1 MRQFFKFLFSLIFLV
16 LLLYTVNNR
25 YHLTDWLFFTG
36 YADQTGNAQTFVKDV
51 RSAMLEGL
59 TEIELRFVGKV
70 ESMEWFTEDAIDLVY
85 EIDDKRTS
93 SDYDYLRYKTN
104 SIYAHIVGFGNVL
117 TITYEF
123 EYNETAKETSQ
134 VDETIK
140 KLFQKWE
147 IDKKTDYEKIKMIH
161 DYIIE
166 NSSYDTDTEN
176 YSAYDNLIN
185 KRSTCQGYMSIAY
198 KMFTEAGIPCRIITG
213 TGNKDSHGWN
223 IVKLGG
229 KWYNID
235 CTWDD
240 PLTSDGK
247 SISTYDYFL
256 KSNGDFKGHK
266 RDEEFKKEE
275 FCQNYVMSKVSYI
288 E

>member
-1 MRQFFKFLFSLIFLV
+1 MRQFFKFLFSLIFLI
-16 LLLYTVNNR
+16 LILYTVNNR

-36 YADQTGNAQTFVKDV
+36 YANQTGNEQIFVNDV
-51 RSAMLEGL
+51 RNAMLDGL

-70 ESMEWFTEDAIDLVY
+70 ENMEWFTEDAIDMVY

-117 TITYEF
+117 TVTYEF
-123 EYNETAKETSQ
+123 EYNETAKETLQ

-140 KLFQKWE
+140 KLFEKWE
-147 IDKKTDYEKIKMIH
+147 LNNKTDYEKIKKIH
-161 DYIIE
+161 DYIIQ
-166 NSSYDTDTEN
+166 NASYDTDTEN

-223 IVKLGG
+223 IVQLDG
-229 KWYNID
+229 KWYNVD

-256 KSNGDFKGHK
+256 KSDKDFKGHK
-266 RDEEFKKEE
+266 RDDEFQNEDFNK
-275 FCQNYVMSKVSYI
+275 NYVMSDVSY
-288 E
+288 EE

>member
-1 MRQFFKFLFSLIFLV
+1 MRQFFKFLFSLIFLI
-16 LLLYTVNNR
+16 LILYTVNNR

-36 YADQTGNAQTFVKDV
+36 YANQTGNEHIFVNDV
-51 RSAMLEGL
+51 RNAMLDGL

-70 ESMEWFTEDAIDLVY
+70 ENMEWFTEDAIDMVY

-117 TITYEF
+117 TVTYEF
-123 EYNETAKETSQ
+123 EYNETAKETLQ

-140 KLFQKWE
+140 KLFEKWE
-147 IDKKTDYEKIKMIH
+147 LNNKTDYEKIKKIH
-161 DYIIE
+161 DYIIQ
-166 NSSYDTDTEN
+166 NASYDTDTEN

-223 IVKLGG
+223 IVQLDG
-229 KWYNID
+229 KWYNVD

-256 KSNGDFKGHK
+256 KSDKDFKGHK
-266 RDEEFKKEE
+266 RDDEFQNEDFNK
-275 FCQNYVMSKVSYI
+275 NYVMSDVSY
-288 E
+288 EE

>member
-1 MRQFFKFLFSLIFLV
+1 MRQFFKFLFSLIFLI
-16 LLLYTVNNR
+16 LILYTVNNR

-36 YADQTGNAQTFVKDV
+36 YADQTGNEQIFVNDV
-51 RSAMLEGL
+51 RNAMLDGL

-70 ESMEWFTEDAIDLVY
+70 ENMEWFTEDAIDMVY

-117 TITYEF
+117 TVTYEF
-123 EYNETAKETSQ
+123 EYNETAKETLQ

-140 KLFQKWE
+140 KLFEKWE
-147 IDKKTDYEKIKMIH
+147 LNKKTDYEKIKKIH
-161 DYIIE
+161 DYIIQ
-166 NSSYDTDTEN
+166 NASYDTDTEN

-223 IVKLGG
+223 IVQLDG
-229 KWYNID
+229 KWYNVD

-256 KSNGDFKGHK
+256 KSEKDFKGHK
-266 RDEEFKKEE
+266 RDDEFQNEEFIK
-275 FCQNYVMSKVSYI
+275 NYVMSDVSYK

>member
-1 MRQFFKFLFSLIFLV
+1 MRQFFKFLFSLIFLI
-16 LLLYTVNNR
+16 LILYTVNNR

-36 YADQTGNAQTFVKDV
+36 YANQTGNEHIFVNDV
-51 RSAMLEGL
+51 RNAMLDGL

-70 ESMEWFTEDAIDLVY
+70 ENMEWFTEDAIDMVY

-117 TITYEF
+117 TVTYEF
-123 EYNETAKETSQ
+123 EYNETAKETLQ

-140 KLFQKWE
+140 KLFEKWE
-147 IDKKTDYEKIKMIH
+147 LNNKTDYEKIKKIH
-161 DYIIE
+161 DYIIQ
-166 NSSYDTDTEN
+166 NASYDTDTEN

-223 IVKLGG
+223 IVQLDG
-229 KWYNID
+229 KWYNVD
-235 CTWDD
+235 CTWED

-256 KSNGDFKGHK
+256 KSDKDFKGHK
-266 RDEEFKKEE
+266 RDDEFQNEDFNK
-275 FCQNYVMSKVSYI
+275 NYVMSDVSY
-288 E
+288 EE